1 VSFSIDGIFIGGS
14 SSCPSGGEDARISLA
29 ALYALPKDALFSPP
43 PSDPAARADIMA
55 AVYITRNSWYR
66 SVTAHELSLTPDA
79 FEPFNSIPAPARP
92 QALEDMHSRPF
103 FVMKVRDED
112 ESCSLINAA

>member
-1 VSFSIDGIFIGGS
+1 MCYFDQVSFSIDGIFIGGS
-14 SSCPSGGEDARISLA
+14 SSCPSGGEDTRISLA
-29 ALYALPKDALFSPP
+29 ALYVLPKDALFSPP
-43 PSDPAARADIMA
+43 PSDPAAPADILA

-92 QALEDMHSRPF
+92 QALDDMHSKPL
-103 FVMKVRDED
+103 FVMKVSDPYK
-112 ESCSLINAA
+112 